1 MHTTSYPPR
10 FLLIDCNNFFAS
22 CERVF
27 RPDLE
32 GKPVIVLSNNDGCVI
47 ARSNEAKALGIAM
60 GEPFFRIKPLAEAEN
75 IAVFSSNFSLYRDIS
90 HRVMDTIESVVGREV
105 EQYSIDECFVPLT
118 PALAANVM
126 DVAPAI
132 RETVR
137 RHVNIPVS
145 IGIGSTRTLAK
156 LACHVAKKRI
166 EGNVYA
172 IGDDAGERERLFASI
187 PVGEVWGIGRRKG
200 DKLRMVG
207 IKTVLDFVRSDEGW
221 IKRFLTVT
229 GYQTLM
235 ELRGIPLINDVV
247 RGAEERKSIVVSRS
261 FGEKIQ
267 SREELVKALST
278 FASKACVQLRKSG
291 LVAGD
296 MTIYFESS
304 RFSEN
309 VVRKEWQ
316 TRFMR
321 PTNDT
326 RAVVHEVMRG
336 LSDVYEQGP
345 RYARGGVLF
354 CSLQREEEVSGNL
367 LFLDCEED
375 DARQKKL
382 MQVMDAVNQ
391 KYTGN
396 ASLRYAVLGG
406 KEAHWRMKQEHLST
420 AGENGWDTL
429 PEAKCR

>member
-1 MHTTSYPPR
+1 MHATFYPPR

-22 CERVF
+22 CERIF

-60 GEPFFRIKPLAEAEN
+60 GEPFFRIKPFAEARH

-90 HRVMDTIESVVGREV
+90 HRVMDTVESVVGREV

-118 PALAANVM
+118 PSLAANVA
-126 DVAPAI
+126 DVAI
-132 RETVR
+132 SLRETVR

-156 LACHVAKKRI
+156 LACYVAKKKVS
-166 EGNVYA
+166 GNVYD
-172 IGDDAGERERLFASI
+172 IGGDAGERERLFADI
-187 PVGEVWGIGRRKG
+187 PVDEVWGIGRRKG
-200 DKLRMVG
+200 KKLRMVG
-207 IKTVLDFVRSDEGW
+207 IRTVRDFVRSDEDW

-229 GYQTLM
+229 GYHTLM
-235 ELRGIPLINDVV
+235 ELRGIPLITDVV

-261 FGEKIQ
+261 FGEKIR

-278 FASKACVQLRKSG
+278 FVSKACVQLRQSG

-296 MTIYFESS
+296 MTLYFESS
-304 RFSEN
+304 RFGEN

-326 RAVVHEVMRG
+326 RTMVHEVIRG
-336 LSDVYEQGP
+336 LSAVYEQGP
-345 RYARGGVLF
+345 RYARGGVLL
-354 CSLQREEEVSGNL
+354 CSLQREGEVCGNL
-367 LFLDCEED
+367 LFLDREEE

-382 MQVMDAVNQ
+382 MRVLDAVNR

-406 KEAHWRMKQEHLST
+406 RDAQWHMRQERLSGFGKE
-420 AGENGWDTL
+420 GWNNL
-429 PEAKCR
+429 PVAKCR